1 MTSSWSPS
9 QAWIDMKQD
18 KSTKAEWFFDSVE
31 FILEYI
37 WRLNIGPSFVN
48 VIQELW
54 QFTIVQ
60 KDI

>member
-1 MTSSWSPS
+1 
-9 QAWIDMKQD
+9 MKQD